1 MATIVTL
8 DGVTPQIGADVYLAP
23 TATLIGDVHIGD
35 RATVWFGAVLRGDAA
50 RIEIGVETSVQDN
63 VVVHCA
69 AQLPTIVGNRVTV
82 GHSALLEGCVIED
95 GSLIGM
101 GAVVLQHAR
110 VGAGSLIAAGA
121 VVSERTEI
129 PPGVLAAGVPAKV
142 KKELSGSSQRWLD
155 SAVDEYQ
162 AKRRLFLSRSVVTRY
177 RRLRCDADCR
187 EPSRPWVLRR
197 SPPPARGVVA
207 RSALGWAASRFNGW
221 ESGLDGSLRRAV
233 QAVAGRAGGVLG
245 CRRRR
250 RSTGSPRP
258 SACSTIAARRCTA
271 GSQAAS

>member
-50 RIEIGVETSVQDN
+50 RIEIGAETSVQDN

-69 AQLPTIVGNRVTV
+69 RDLPTIVGARVTV
-82 GHSALLEGCVIED
+82 GHGALLEGCVVED

-110 VGAGSLIAAGA
+110 VGTGTLIAAGA

-129 PPGVLAAGVPAKV
+129 PAGVLAAGVPAVV
-142 KKELSGSSQRWLD
+142 KKELSGSSQGWLD
-155 SAVDEYQ
+155 SAADEYQ
-162 AKRRLFLSRSVVTRY
+162 AKRLRYLGHSVVAQTER
-177 RRLRCDADCR
+177 
-187 EPSRPWVLRR
+187 
-197 SPPPARGVVA
+197 
-207 RSALGWAASRFNGW
+207 
-221 ESGLDGSLRRAV
+221 
-233 QAVAGRAGGVLG
+233 
-245 CRRRR
+245 
-250 RSTGSPRP
+250 
-258 SACSTIAARRCTA
+258 
-271 GSQAAS
+271 

>member
-35 RATVWFGAVLRGDAA
+35 RATVWFGAVLRGDAS
-50 RIEIGVETSVQDN
+50 RIEIGAETSVQDN
-63 VVVHCA
+63 VVIHCA
-69 AQLPTIVGNRVTV
+69 AQLPTIVGERVTV
-82 GHSALLEGCVIED
+82 GHAALLEGCVIED

-129 PPGVLAAGVPAKV
+129 PPGVLAAGVPARV

-155 SAVDEYQ
+155 HAVDEYQ
-162 AKRRLFLSRSVVTRY
+162 AKRRLFLARSVVTRS
-177 RRLRCDADCR
+177 DD
-187 EPSRPWVLRR
+187 
-197 SPPPARGVVA
+197 
-207 RSALGWAASRFNGW
+207 
-221 ESGLDGSLRRAV
+221 
-233 QAVAGRAGGVLG
+233 
-245 CRRRR
+245 
-250 RSTGSPRP
+250 
-258 SACSTIAARRCTA
+258 
-271 GSQAAS
+271 

>member
-35 RATVWFGAVLRGDAA
+35 RATIWFGAVLRGDAA
-50 RIEIGVETSVQDN
+50 RIEIGAETSVQDN

-69 AQLPTIVGNRVTV
+69 AGLPTIVGDRVTV
-82 GHSALLEGCVIED
+82 GHGALLEGCVIED

-142 KKELSGSSQRWLD
+142 KKEMSGSSQRWLD
-155 SAVDEYQ
+155 NAVDEYQ
-162 AKRRLFLSRSVVTRY
+162 AKRRLFLARSVVTRT
-177 RRLRCDADCR
+177 DD
-187 EPSRPWVLRR
+187 
-197 SPPPARGVVA
+197 
-207 RSALGWAASRFNGW
+207 
-221 ESGLDGSLRRAV
+221 
-233 QAVAGRAGGVLG
+233 
-245 CRRRR
+245 
-250 RSTGSPRP
+250 
-258 SACSTIAARRCTA
+258 
-271 GSQAAS
+271 

>member
-50 RIEIGVETSVQDN
+50 RIEIGAETSVQDN

-82 GHSALLEGCVIED
+82 GHSAVLEGCVIDD

-121 VVSERTEI
+121 VVAERTEI

-142 KKELSGSSQRWLD
+142 KKEMSGSSQRWLD
-155 SAVDEYQ
+155 GAADEYQ
-162 AKRRLFLSRSVVTRY
+162 AKRRLFLARSVVMRI
-177 RRLRCDADCR
+177 D
-187 EPSRPWVLRR
+187 E
-197 SPPPARGVVA
+197 
-207 RSALGWAASRFNGW
+207 LG
-221 ESGLDGSLRRAV
+221 
-233 QAVAGRAGGVLG
+233 
-245 CRRRR
+245 
-250 RSTGSPRP
+250 
-258 SACSTIAARRCTA
+258 
-271 GSQAAS
+271 